1 MTRIFMFIP
10 FMHYSLLATTV
21 LSLLMANLVSAEPA
35 VATPAP
41 KKAAP
46 HDFKKWKGAIDAFEK
61 ADAKSPAPKQ
71 AVLFVGASTIV
82 RWKSLAQD
90 FPGTVVLN
98 RGFGG
103 NEIADSTYYAD
114 KIIFPYDPK
123 MIFLRAGGND
133 IHSGKSPENVFND
146 FKDFVAKVR
155 SKFPT
160 VPIAYIAQSPS
171 PARWNEREAGDK
183 LNKYVA
189 EYIQS
194 NKNLVFGVDAKI
206 SLDASGQVRPE
217 LFVED
222 RLHFNEAG
230 YKLLAEAVRPH
241 LPK

>member
-1 MTRIFMFIP
+1 
-10 FMHYSLLATTV
+10 
-21 LSLLMANLVSAEPA
+21 MANLVSAEPA

-194 NKNLVFGVDAKI
+194 NKNLVFVDDAKI

>member
-1 MTRIFMFIP
+1 MKLVMIKYNAGNTR
-10 FMHYSLLATTV
+10 SLQYALQRLGIDPV
-21 LSLLMANLVSAEPA
+21 ISDDAE
-35 VATPAP
+35 
-41 KKAAP
+41 
-46 HDFKKWKGAIDAFEK
+46 
-61 ADAKSPAPKQ
+61 
-71 AVLFVGASTIV
+71 
-82 RWKSLAQD
+82 
-90 FPGTVVLN
+90 
-98 RGFGG
+98 
-103 NEIADSTYYAD
+103 EILTAD

-194 NKNLVFGVDAKI
+194 NKNLVFVDDAKI